1 MKERDITNA
10 YRAIIWLLVSNNI
23 AGIALN
29 PKHFIWSLFLVVGI
43 PGLGLLLYYFFVAI
57 KNKPPLHFL
66 LHLCAIAYNVIIYF
80 MLSDRD
86 IHQGV
91 IGGAIWPII
100 NICLSIAACG
110 LASIKYIKL
119 ANPDENKTKI

>member
-29 PKHFIWSLFLVVGI
+29 PFLFMVSVYIMVGI
-43 PGLGLLLYYFFVAI
+43 PGLGLLLYYFLVAI

-66 LHLCAIAYNVIIYF
+66 LHHCAIAYNVIIYF

-91 IGGAIWPII
+91 IGGAIWPLI

-110 LASIKYIKL
+110 LASIQYQKL
-119 ANPDENKTKI
+119 ANPDEKSI